1 MAVPKETTPE
11 NQRLNQPTIDPFA
24 NVINVP
30 GRGGEPYARFA
41 ELFRTLQ
48 DKVIVSNPPDSVWDE
63 GAGQIQAAIDLLEPW
78 AAPERERPAGTRIDL
93 PGRGNPMLI
102 PFIWDEITNDHVRG
116 RATFRPFHLGGN
128 GAAHG
133 GTLPL
138 LFDEVLGRAANTGF
152 PKVARTAYLKVNYRA
167 IAPLDVELQVDAT
180 VDRVEG
186 RKRWASARL
195 YDDGTLVAD
204 AEGLFVELR
213 PGQP

>member
-1 MAVPKETTPE
+1 VASAV
-11 NQRLNQPTIDPFA
+11 A
-24 NVINVP
+24 
-30 GRGGEPYARFA
+30 
-41 ELFRTLQ
+41 
-48 DKVIVSNPPDSVWDE
+48 
-63 GAGQIQAAIDLLEPW
+63 LLEPW
-78 AAPERERPAGTRIDL
+78 AAAERQRPAGRRIDL
-93 PGRGNPMLI
+93 PGRGNPMLV
-102 PFIWDEITNDHVRG
+102 PFIWDEITPEHSRG

-128 GAAHG
+128 SAAHG

-152 PKVARTAYLKVNYRA
+152 PHVARTAYLTVNYRQ

-195 YDDGTLVAD
+195 FHQEALIAD

>member
-1 MAVPKETTPE
+1 MSDPMPAGHQRE
-11 NQRLNQPTIDPFA
+11 NEPTIDPFA
-24 NVINVP
+24 NVVNVP
-30 GRGGEPYARFA
+30 GRGGEPYAHFID
-41 ELFRTLQ
+41 LFRTLQ
-48 DKVIVSNPPDSVWDE
+48 DKVVVSNPPEGVWDE
-63 GAGQIQAAIDLLEPW
+63 AAARVQAAIDLLEPW
-78 AAPERERPAGTRIDL
+78 AAPERERPAGSRIDL

-102 PFIWDEITNDHVRG
+102 PFLWDEVSPERTRG
-116 RATFRPFHLGGN
+116 RATFRSFHLGGN
-128 GAAHG
+128 SAAHG

-152 PKVARTAYLKVNYRA
+152 DHIARTAYLKVNYRK
-167 IAPLDVELQVDAT
+167 ITPLDVELRVEGS

-195 YDDGTLVAD
+195 FHGETLIAD